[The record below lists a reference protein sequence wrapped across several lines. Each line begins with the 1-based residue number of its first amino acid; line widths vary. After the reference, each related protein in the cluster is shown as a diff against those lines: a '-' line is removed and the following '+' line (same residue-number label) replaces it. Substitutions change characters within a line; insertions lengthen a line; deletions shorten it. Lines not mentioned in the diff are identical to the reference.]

1 MRKMWLLLAALLA
14 VSVTNTAWAQ
24 EAEEDEQSP
33 VLRLSWFQC
42 DFRDGAGDAIEEEA
56 ETQVIPVWESIIAD
70 DMGVMNYGYIYH
82 WWADEWNLGVW
93 TIGESIAAIIAAEGV
108 ADDRLEAQYGD
119 EPSAFGKACGGG
131 HRDGFYTMG
140 PSTGDDGE

>member
-14 VSVTNTAWAQ
+14 VSVTSTAWAQ
-24 EAEEDEQSP
+24 EAEEDEQQP

-70 DMGVMNYGYIYH
+70 DMGIMNYGYIYH
-82 WWADEWNLGVW
+82 WWADEWNLGIW
-93 TIGESIAAIIAAEGV
+93 TIGESVADIIAAEGV
-108 ADDRLEAQYGD
+108 ADDRLEEQYGD
-119 EPSAFGKACGGG
+119 GPSAFGKACGGG
-131 HRDGFYTMG
+131 HRDGFYFMG
-140 PSTGDDGE
+140 PSTANDGE